1 MERSALGLQKGGN
14 RRRSAKNQVS
24 ENINIIVDCC
34 VLDLGI
40 TADNLLA
47 PYSIA
52 TRMNPMFG
60 RKPNIIG
67 SGLMTER
74 QYNNGRDSL
83 LGLMQDVY
91 DDLTPVFEVADSD
104 SDDSN
109 SKDGS
114 VRQVSNSNHQ
124 KAKDEL
130 DAFDLFKRQ
139 KYIPTIKFSRSLSG
153 TDDRGKQFVV
163 GMGSVVEDRGKDL
176 PSDNF

>member
-1 MERSALGLQKGGN
+1 
-14 RRRSAKNQVS
+14 
-24 ENINIIVDCC
+24 
-34 VLDLGI
+34 
-40 TADNLLA
+40 
-47 PYSIA
+47 
-52 TRMNPMFG
+52 MNPMFG

-91 DDLTPVFEVADSD
+91 DYLTPVFELADLD

-114 VRQVSNSNHQ
+114 VRRASNSNHQ
-124 KAKDEL
+124 KAKGEL

-139 KYIPTIKFSRSLSG
+139 KYIFPLSNSAGHSQGRMTVANVLWLVWDQLSRTEARTFLL
-153 TDDRGKQFVV
+153 TRTLPIIWIRRG
-163 GMGSVVEDRGKDL
+163 G
-176 PSDNF
+176 